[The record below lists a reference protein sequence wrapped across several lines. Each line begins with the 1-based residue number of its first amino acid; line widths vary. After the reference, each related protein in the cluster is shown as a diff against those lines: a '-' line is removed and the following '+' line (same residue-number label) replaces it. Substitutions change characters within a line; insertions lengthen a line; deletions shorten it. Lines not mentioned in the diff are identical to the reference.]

1 MTHRPD
7 VAGGH
12 DVAAR
17 WCALAEQRL
26 EYLTEMFESGRWRR
40 FYSERAFFENIKEAK
55 RAVETWRGLSVRAPV
70 EGLPAAAMS
79 SPAPTEVQRNHRI
92 ELKAVPSKAV
102 PPKAASSKAA
112 SSKAAS
118 SKAASSK
125 AASSKAVP
133 APIAIVDTAPAE
145 LAASDDVPR
154 EAAVDMLALENALG
168 LSNEPFDMSAI
179 ERRYPLLRNSL

>member
-55 RAVETWRGLSVRAPV
+55 RAVETWRGLSVRAPF

-102 PPKAASSKAA
+102 PP
-112 SSKAAS
+112 KAAS

>member
-55 RAVETWRGLSVRAPV
+55 RAVETWRGLSASAPS
-70 EGLPAAAMS
+70 EGLPATAMS
-79 SPAPTEVQRNHRI
+79 LPPPTEPPRSHRI
-92 ELKAVPSKAV
+92 ELKAVPPNAP
-102 PPKAASSKAA
+102 PPKAAPP
-112 SSKAAS
+112 
-118 SKAASSK
+118 
-125 AASSKAVP
+125 KAVP
-133 APIAIVDTAPAE
+133 TPIDIADTAPTE
-145 LAASDDVPR
+145 LAASDDLPPR
-154 EAAVDMLALENALG
+154 AAVDMLALETALG
-168 LSNEPFDMSAI
+168 LSDEPFDMSAI
-179 ERRYPLLRNSL
+179 ERRYPLLRNTL

>member
-79 SPAPTEVQRNHRI
+79 SPAPTEVQRSHRI

-102 PPKAASSKAA
+102 PP
-112 SSKAAS
+112 
-118 SKAASSK
+118 KAASSK